1 MKRILIVKITSLG
14 DVVLAQPVVADLRR
28 AYPGVVID
36 WATDAAFAE
45 IPGWNPGVSRV
56 HRAPLRQ
63 FKRLRNR
70 AGAMAILQ
78 SVQALR
84 THRYDA
90 VLDIHGAY
98 KSAIVAFLARAR
110 RRYGYESKA
119 LGERGAGFAYSHRM
133 HRPSGIGAVEGM
145 RASVA
150 NTLGYTLEPT
160 PDFGLVVP
168 AATAADTV
176 PPLPPRTALF
186 LHGASKDEKNWPI
199 AHWVATGQ
207 ALARQGIAVALLWN
221 SDAEH
226 TRALAIAAEIPQATV
241 LPRLTLSECARVIA
255 SAALVIGVDTGLTH
269 LAHAFRR
276 PSVMIFLATSRNHFG
291 IDAPGSAISL
301 GDRGQCPT
309 PEAVLAAAHEV
320 LAGTADARSLPT
332 ATPGPAAV
340 PPQPS

>member
-28 AYPGVVID
+28 AFPGVVID

-56 HRAPLRQ
+56 FSAPLRQ

-70 AGAMAILQ
+70 AGAMAILH

-98 KSAIVAFLARAR
+98 KSAIVAFLARAG
-110 RRYGYESKA
+110 RRYGYERQA
-119 LGERGAGFAYSHRM
+119 LGESGAGFAYSHRM
-133 HRPSGIGAVEGM
+133 HRPTGVGAVQGM

-150 NTLGYTLEPT
+150 NALGYTLEPT
-160 PDFGLVVP
+160 PDFGLAVP
-168 AATAADTV
+168 AATSADTV
-176 PPLPPRTALF
+176 PDLPPRTALF
-186 LHGASKDEKNWPI
+186 LHGASKDEKNWPV

-207 ALARQGIAVALLWN
+207 ALAREGIAVALPWSSEN
-221 SDAEH
+221 EH
-226 TRALAIAAEIPQATV
+226 ARARAIAAELPGATV
-241 LPRLTLSECARVIA
+241 LPRMTLPECARVIA

-269 LAHAFRR
+269 LSHAFRR
-276 PSVMIFLATSRNHFG
+276 PSVMIFTATSRNHFG
-291 IDAPGSAISL
+291 INQPGASLSL
-301 GDRGQCPT
+301 GGPDQCPT
-309 PEAVLAAAHEV
+309 PEEV
-320 LAGTADARSLPT
+320 LDAAREVMAGTGGPT
-332 ATPGPAAV
+332 AAVSPAR
-340 PPQPS
+340 

>member
-45 IPGWNPGVSRV
+45 IPAWNPGVSSV
-56 HRAPLRQ
+56 FCAPLRQ

-78 SVQALR
+78 SVRTLR

-110 RRYGYESKA
+110 RRYGYENRS
-119 LGERGAGFAYSHRM
+119 LGERGAAFAYSHRM
-133 HRPSGIGAVEGM
+133 CRPSGVGALEGM

-150 NTLGYTLEPT
+150 NTLGYTIDPT
-160 PDFGLVVP
+160 PDFGLEVP
-168 AATAADTV
+168 AATTADTV

-186 LHGASKDEKNWPI
+186 LHGASKDEKNWPVE
-199 AHWVATGQ
+199 HWVACGQ
-207 ALARQGIAVALLWN
+207 ALALQGITVALPWS
-221 SDAEH
+221 SDDEH
-226 TRALAIAAEIPQATV
+226 ARARVIAAALPGATV
-241 LPRLTLSECARVIA
+241 LPRMTLSECARVIA

-276 PSVMIFLATSRNHFG
+276 PSVMIFTATSRNHFG
-291 IDAPGSAISL
+291 IKAPGSAISL
-301 GDRGQCPT
+301 GDENQCPS
-309 PEAVLAAAHEV
+309 PKDVLEAAREV
-320 LAGTADARSLPT
+320 MAGTSGTHPATAR
-332 ATPGPAAV
+332 
-340 PPQPS
+340 